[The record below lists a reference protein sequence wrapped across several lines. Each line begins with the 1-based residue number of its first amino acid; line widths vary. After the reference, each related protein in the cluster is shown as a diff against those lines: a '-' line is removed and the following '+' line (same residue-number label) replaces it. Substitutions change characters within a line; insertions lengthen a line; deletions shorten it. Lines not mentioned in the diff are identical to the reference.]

1 MRQTKSNFMSKKKS
15 TKETDKPAESTFI
28 NPIDKTKI
36 AENPGL
42 LPYAH
47 TAGGAVI
54 RPEDMGREKGNS
66 ITAMYEQTDRQMHQL
81 KEQMETL
88 VAQAKSLQR
97 RKEISEIIYKSAM
110 GFRPVMGHI
119 YHLYEKKDGSHT
131 ISLVAPEEWGSRQ
144 PYILLYLCQSPVTT
158 QHYHRPVRFVGS
170 GDTNAVPA
178 FEQ

>member
-1 MRQTKSNFMSKKKS
+1 MTENKNTEEKS
-15 TKETDKPAESTFI
+15 TIEDIFI
-28 NPIDKTKI
+28 NPIDPKKV

-54 RPEDMGREKGNS
+54 RPEDKGRIKGNAMM
-66 ITAMYEQTDRQMHQL
+66 AMYEQTDRQMNQL

-97 RKEISEIIYKSAM
+97 RKQISEVIYQATLN
-110 GFRPVMGHI
+110 FRPVAGHI

-131 ISLVAPEEWGSRQ
+131 ISLIAPEEWGRNK
-144 PYILLYLCQSPVTT
+144 PYIYLATVQLLYDHTWEILRQSDV
-158 QHYHRPVRFVGS
+158 F
-170 GDTNAVPA
+170 D
-178 FEQ
+178 E

>member
-1 MRQTKSNFMSKKKS
+1 MAKKKK
-15 TKETDKPAESTFI
+15 TKEEELPKESVFI

-47 TAGGAVI
+47 TAGGAII
-54 RPEDMGREKGNS
+54 RPEDKGRIKGNAM
-66 ITAMYEQTDRQMHQL
+66 TAMYEQTDRQMGQL

-97 RKEISEIIYKSAM
+97 RKEISEIIYQATLN
-110 GFRPVMGHI
+110 FRPVMGHI

-131 ISLVAPEEWGSRQ
+131 VSLIAPEEWGTRN
-144 PYILLYLCQSPVTT
+144 PYIFIATAQLLYDHTWEVLSHVEGFNQ
-158 QHYHRPVRFVGS
+158 
-170 GDTNAVPA
+170 
-178 FEQ
+178 

>member
-1 MRQTKSNFMSKKKS
+1 MFMTNKEN
-15 TKETDKPAESTFI
+15 KETEKADDKPFV
-28 NPIDKTKI
+28 NPIDKDKV

-54 RPEDMGREKGNS
+54 RPEDKGRIKGNAMM
-66 ITAMYEQTDRQMHQL
+66 AMYEQTDRQMYQL

-97 RKEISEIIYKSAM
+97 RQKISEVIYQATL
-110 GFRPVMGHI
+110 GFRPVMGHV

-131 ISLVAPEEWGSRQ
+131 ISLIAPDEWGRNQ
-144 PYILLYLCQSPVTT
+144 PYRYLATVQLLYDHTWEVLNQAENFDS
-158 QHYHRPVRFVGS
+158 
-170 GDTNAVPA
+170 
-178 FEQ
+178 

>member
-1 MRQTKSNFMSKKKS
+1 MKSKKK
-15 TKETDKPAESTFI
+15 KEEPEQVFI
-28 NPIDKTKI
+28 NPIDKTKV

-54 RPEDMGREKGNS
+54 RPTDKGRIKGNAMM
-66 ITAMYEQTDRQMHQL
+66 AMYEQTDRQMHQL

-88 VAQAKSLQR
+88 VNQAKSLQR
-97 RKEISEIIYKSAM
+97 RKEISEIIYRAAL

-131 ISLVAPEEWGSRQ
+131 ISLIAPHEWGSRT
-144 PYILLYLCQSPVTT
+144 PYVFLATCQLLYDHTWEILT
-158 QHYHRPVRFVGS
+158 QAEEFTS
-170 GDTNAVPA
+170 
-178 FEQ
+178 

>member
-1 MRQTKSNFMSKKKS
+1 MTETNNNQDQP
-15 TKETDKPAESTFI
+15 KEEFI

-54 RPEDMGREKGNS
+54 RPEDKGRIRGNAM
-66 ITAMYEQTDRQMHQL
+66 TAMYEQTDRQMNQL

-88 VAQAKSLQR
+88 VSQAKSLQR
-97 RKEISEIIYKSAM
+97 RKEISEIIYQAAM

-119 YHLYEKKDGSHT
+119 YHLYLKKDGSHT
-131 ISLVAPEEWGSRQ
+131 ISLIAPDEWGRSQ
-144 PYILLYLCQSPVTT
+144 PYTFVATCQLLYDHTWEVLS
-158 QHYHRPVRFVGS
+158 HS
-170 GDTNAVPA
+170 EE
-178 FEQ
+178 FEA

>member
-1 MRQTKSNFMSKKKS
+1 MTNKEKNEIE
-15 TKETDKPAESTFI
+15 KETEKPFV
-28 NPIDKTKI
+28 NPIDPDKV

-54 RPEDMGREKGNS
+54 RPEDKGRIKGNAMM
-66 ITAMYEQTDRQMHQL
+66 AMYEQTDRQMHQL

-97 RKEISEIIYKSAM
+97 RKQISEVIYEATLN
-110 GFRPVMGHI
+110 FRPVVGHI

-131 ISLVAPEEWGSRQ
+131 ISLIGPDEWGRNK
-144 PYILLYLCQSPVTT
+144 PYTYLATVQLLYDHTWEVLNQSED
-158 QHYHRPVRFVGS
+158 F
-170 GDTNAVPA
+170 
-178 FEQ
+178 

>member
-1 MRQTKSNFMSKKKS
+1 MEEIEKIEAE
-15 TKETDKPAESTFI
+15 ETDQPFV

-54 RPEDMGREKGNS
+54 RPEDKGRIKGNAM
-66 ITAMYEQTDRQMHQL
+66 TAMYEQTDRQMSQL

-97 RKEISEIIYKSAM
+97 RKEISEVIYDATLN
-110 GFRPVMGHI
+110 FRPVVGHI
-119 YHLYEKKDGSHT
+119 YHLYQKKDDSFT
-131 ISLVAPEEWGSRQ
+131 ISLVAPDEWGRKL
-144 PYILLYLCQSPVTT
+144 PYIFIATVQLLYDHTWEVLAQSE
-158 QHYHRPVRFVGS
+158 YF
-170 GDTNAVPA
+170 DA
-178 FEQ
+178 